1 MRLKSQLP
9 KLMDFVPVDSPRC
22 NHVDFLWSLD
32 VTKQVNAKVTE
43 ILLKT
48 DHADW
53 EYTGPPSGSCTD
65 TEGTGGNDSQTT
77 KERQPNSTG
86 DHHVYVNFAP
96 GPGCSAMNS
105 SGGTP
110 VQRDDDKLADH
121 VRGRKLLQKLQLLD
135 NLIVL
140 LKSTETKYHRLRNGL
155 TREFSEW
162 THGARNETGTRHGAA
177 IDAVEAPGG
186 AEETVARVK
195 IEQTIATLR
204 RIGIGKVYDFVDY
217 CGGPNRMDDRT
228 AAGRALY
235 TTFSSLGRAIRFLKL
250 RYK

>member
-1 MRLKSQLP
+1 
-9 KLMDFVPVDSPRC
+9 
-22 NHVDFLWSLD
+22 
-32 VTKQVNAKVTE
+32 VTKQVNAKVAE
-43 ILLKT
+43 ILQKT

-65 TEGTGGNDSQTT
+65 ADGTGGNDSETT
-77 KERQPNSTG
+77 KERQPKTTG

-96 GPGCSAMNS
+96 GPDCSAMNS

-110 VQRDDDKLADH
+110 VQRDDDKSAEL
-121 VRGRKLLQKLQLLD
+121 VRGLNLLQKVQLLD

-140 LKSTETKYHRLRNGL
+140 LKSTETKYHRLREGL

-162 THGARNETGTRHGAA
+162 THGARNEAGTRHGAG
-177 IDAVEAPGG
+177 IDAVAAAG
-186 AEETVARVK
+186 AEDTVVGVNTEQDTVVGVNTGQDTAVVGVK
-195 IEQTIATLR
+195 TEQTTATWR
-204 RIGIGKVYDFVDY
+204 RTGIGKVGDFVDY
-217 CGGPNRMDDRT
+217 YGGLNCMDDRT
-228 AAGRALY
+228 AARRALY